1 MPSYSYN
8 SSNELT
14 QNSLGSYTY
23 DANGNTL
30 TDATGKSYT
39 WDFENRMVSAVVSGS
54 GTVTFRY
61 DPFGRRIQKSS
72 WLGTTNYLYDGMNI
86 LETTDQNGNELARYA
101 ETLNVDEPLSELVSG
116 TTTLYEQD
124 GLGSVTSLSN
134 SSGAPASTY
143 TYDSYG
149 KLTASEGSTTNPFQY
164 AGRESDSETG
174 IYGYRA
180 RYYSPTLGRFI
191 SEDPIR
197 FAGGQP
203 NLYAYVFDDPTN
215 FIDPLGLD
223 AWDWVQNFGDF
234 SNGAASV
241 LTFGLTDQV
250 NNALGNSQ
258 FVNKCSGW
266 HTLGTVTGIGL
277 TTAIGGAAGAEA
289 AEANAGEAGYEFS
302 HWIPNR
308 WGGPRSIFNGN
319 YVSEEFHYMTDPF
332 RYPSGWQEFG
342 PKLPAAAQQILRI
355 PWVYDGGAAGA
366 AYGGASA
373 MHGSSCGCDN

>member
-124 GLGSVTSLSN
+124 GD
-134 SSGAPASTY
+134 SG
-143 TYDSYG
+143 
-149 KLTASEGSTTNPFQY
+149 
-164 AGRESDSETG
+164 
-174 IYGYRA
+174 
-180 RYYSPTLGRFI
+180 
-191 SEDPIR
+191 
-197 FAGGQP
+197 
-203 NLYAYVFDDPTN
+203 
-215 FIDPLGLD
+215 PL
-223 AWDWVQNFGDF
+223 
-234 SNGAASV
+234 
-241 LTFGLTDQV
+241 
-250 NNALGNSQ
+250 
-258 FVNKCSGW
+258 
-266 HTLGTVTGIGL
+266 
-277 TTAIGGAAGAEA
+277 
-289 AEANAGEAGYEFS
+289 
-302 HWIPNR
+302 
-308 WGGPRSIFNGN
+308 PRSVI
-319 YVSEEFHYMTDPF
+319 
-332 RYPSGWQEFG
+332 RQEHS
-342 PKLPAAAQQILRI
+342 
-355 PWVYDGGAAGA
+355 
-366 AYGGASA
+366 AS
-373 MHGSSCGCDN
+373 